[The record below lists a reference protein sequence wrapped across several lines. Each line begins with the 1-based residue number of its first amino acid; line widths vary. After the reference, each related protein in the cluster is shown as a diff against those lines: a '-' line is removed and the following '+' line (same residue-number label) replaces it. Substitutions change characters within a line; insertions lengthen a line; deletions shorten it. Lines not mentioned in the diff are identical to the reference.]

1 MCLLGVVTITIF
13 FCAVSVVNQAKVD
26 EHVPFSGKELDVE
39 TVKLQDN
46 VKHGVLLYPSEL
58 YYGDSLYLLAY
69 RINEGGKIR
78 VFENERDS
86 SFAGFHDITI
96 SSKKLETK
104 YKWRFELQNNLR
116 CDIAYAYVPGPFESG
131 ERKTGFS
138 AIIDSPP
145 LEDWNDPFWK
155 ELREKMT
162 PEGIRCTISFK
173 YDTFLAGKL
182 DDISVSQEVVVKPRP
197 NEELTLLEKWYE
209 KTPKESFP
217 VRRGKYKVPI
227 EDFITHSSGSSIKV
241 GDKKFS
247 PWRWIRAGNR
257 KPSDPNNP
265 TTLEGWRN
273 LESQLSPSTMRDE
286 IRLTRLLLEF
296 YSANEEES
304 SEYWKSELMNWLST
318 LPESQRTV
326 YVGRACRVVV
336 DMMQTQK
343 EWETKSLKL
352 FAPLYEIAGDGTKLV
367 YEFFYREVMK
377 PSR

>member
-1 MCLLGVVTITIF
+1 M
-13 FCAVSVVNQAKVD
+13 
-26 EHVPFSGKELDVE
+26 
-39 TVKLQDN
+39 
-46 VKHGVLLYPSEL
+46 
-58 YYGDSLYLLAY
+58 
-69 RINEGGKIR
+69 
-78 VFENERDS
+78 
-86 SFAGFHDITI
+86 
-96 SSKKLETK
+96 
-104 YKWRFELQNNLR
+104 
-116 CDIAYAYVPGPFESG
+116 PGPFESG

-265 TTLEGWRN
+265 TTLKGWRE
-273 LESQLSPSTMRDE
+273 LETQLSPSVMRDE
-286 IRLTRLLLEF
+286 VRFTRLQLEY
-296 YSANEEES
+296 YSASSQSKREEAR
-304 SEYWKSELMNWLST
+304 KELVDWLHS
-318 LPESQRTV
+318 LPQAQRV
-326 YVGRACRVVV
+326 SMVS
-336 DMMQTQK
+336 
-343 EWETKSLKL
+343 SLKSKGNL
-352 FAPLYEIAGDGTKLV
+352 FRNTKLQKA
-367 YEFFYREVMK
+367 YFELINALD
-377 PSR
+377 